1 MHSCFSNFEK
11 KTLFLFTRQSL
22 IQRNYWGKL
31 NCGLQSSAAEYL
43 LDGGATNDEIDEITL
58 SVSLYISQ
66 SLYLSLSLSLNLS
79 IFISFS
85 ILFSFSFSLLRL
97 LYVIKRNMALKK
109 IWLTDVNF
117 QIMKTQVSENKSVL
131 NTTCLIDTIF
141 IKLPWTVFWI
151 PKLFDANS
159 WYNYIVF
166 TPWECYSKF
175 LELQKKQF
183 PYHM

>member
-22 IQRNYWGKL
+22 IQRNYRGKL
-31 NCGLQSSAAEYL
+31 NCGIQSSAAEFL

-85 ILFSFSFSLLRL
+85 ILFSFSFSLLPL
-97 LYVIKRNMALKK
+97 LYGTQKNMANWCQLSDNEDASKWK
-109 IWLTDVNF
+109 EI
-117 QIMKTQVSENKSVL
+117 
-131 NTTCLIDTIF
+131 C
-141 IKLPWTVFWI
+141 
-151 PKLFDANS
+151 PKYNLFDR
-159 WYNYIVF
+159 YNFYKASMDSF
-166 TPWECYSKF
+166 LDTKTFWRKF
-175 LELQKKQF
+175 LI
-183 PYHM
+183 